1 MLTTTQFADGC
12 TVHRAGAGPAIV
24 CLPGFV
30 DGVESWQPLLA
41 ALLDRYDTGLIE
53 LPALSRP
60 GRLPVAATVTGI
72 AGLTAAAIQRVWD
85 TPVILV
91 GHSLGSAVAV
101 RAANLLGARCR
112 AVVSIEGNLTADDA
126 YFTGQAAGHDDPA
139 GYQRTLLAQIEQ
151 LQTGGQAPA
160 SFAAALRSADA
171 ATIWALGRDVARESN
186 DDRFGHELR
195 RLTHPRLY
203 LWSAA
208 TTSPASQAFL
218 HAHAIPQRQ
227 LGVGHHWPWLVDPA
241 AVAAQID
248 TVGRRPVRPP
258 PR

>member
-1 MLTTTQFADGC
+1 MLTTTHFADGC
-12 TVHRAGAGPAIV
+12 AVHRAGTGTPVV

-30 DGVESWQPLLA
+30 DGVRSWEPLLA
-41 ALLDRYDTGLIE
+41 ALSDRYDVGLLE

-72 AGLTAAAIQRVWD
+72 AGLTAAVVQRVWA

-101 RAANLLGARCR
+101 RAANLLGARCQ

-126 YFTGQAAGHDDPA
+126 FFTGQAARYDDPA
-139 GYQRTLLAQIEQ
+139 AYQATLLAQ
-151 LQTGGQAPA
+151 LVTGGQAPA
-160 SFAAALRSADA
+160 SFAASLAAADA

-186 DDRFGHELR
+186 GDRFGHELR

-203 LWSAA
+203 LWSSA

-218 HAHAIPQRQ
+218 HAHAMPQQ
-227 LGVGHHWPWLVDPA
+227 ELGVGHHWPWLVDPGT
-241 AVAAQID
+241 VAASID
-248 TVGRRPVRPP
+248 TVSAEAVRKPP
-258 PR
+258 PSRR